1 MMFNYKAEY
10 LFYQSCSVT
19 LQIILSYDKL
29 INQPALLKM
38 AIWYITEIYILI
50 LQLSLVDLF
59 AFTRSQLITFLSPF
73 PIYQKKE
80 QRCVEF
86 RYFSLISFILSHSH
100 SRASKEFWFMLI
112 LETLQNLTFYNPLL
126 VLNFVFPP
134 RNFIY
139 GNISYIQ
146 RLQRF
151 AKFIHSKIKYIFKIF
166 SLKKNL

>member
-73 PIYQKKE
+73 PIYQKNE

-112 LETLQNLTFYNPLL
+112 L

-146 RLQRF
+146 RLQQF
-151 AKFIHSKIKYIFKIF
+151 AKFIHSKIKYILKIF

>member
-10 LFYQSCSVT
+10 LFYQSFSVT

-73 PIYQKKE
+73 PIYQKNE

-112 LETLQNLTFYNPLL
+112 L

-134 RNFIY
+134 RNFIS

-151 AKFIHSKIKYIFKIF
+151 AKFMHSKIKYIFKIF

>member
-10 LFYQSCSVT
+10 LFYQSFSVT

-59 AFTRSQLITFLSPF
+59 AFTRSQLIAFLSPF
-73 PIYQKKE
+73 PIYQKNE

-112 LETLQNLTFYNPLL
+112 L

-151 AKFIHSKIKYIFKIF
+151 AKFMHSKIKYIFKIF

>member
-112 LETLQNLTFYNPLL
+112 L

-151 AKFIHSKIKYIFKIF
+151 AKFIHSKIKYILKIF

>member
-19 LQIILSYDKL
+19 LQIILSYGKL

-73 PIYQKKE
+73 PIYQKNE

-112 LETLQNLTFYNPLL
+112 L

-151 AKFIHSKIKYIFKIF
+151 AKFIHSKIKYILKIF

>member
-10 LFYQSCSVT
+10 LFYQSFSVT

-73 PIYQKKE
+73 PIYQKNE

-112 LETLQNLTFYNPLL
+112 L

-151 AKFIHSKIKYIFKIF
+151 AKFIHSKIKYILKIF

>member
-73 PIYQKKE
+73 PIYQKNE

-112 LETLQNLTFYNPLL
+112 L

-151 AKFIHSKIKYIFKIF
+151 AKFIHSKIKYILKIF

>member
-73 PIYQKKE
+73 PIYQKNE
-80 QRCVEF
+80 QHCVEF

-112 LETLQNLTFYNPLL
+112 L

-151 AKFIHSKIKYIFKIF
+151 AKFIHSKIKYILKIF

>member
-73 PIYQKKE
+73 PIYQKNE

-86 RYFSLISFILSHSH
+86 RYFSLIAFILSHSH

-112 LETLQNLTFYNPLL
+112 L

-151 AKFIHSKIKYIFKIF
+151 AKFIHSKIKYILKIF

>member
-73 PIYQKKE
+73 PIYQKNE

-86 RYFSLISFILSHSH
+86 RYFSLISFLLSHSH

-112 LETLQNLTFYNPLL
+112 L

-151 AKFIHSKIKYIFKIF
+151 AKFIHSKIKYILKIF

>member
-73 PIYQKKE
+73 PIYQKNE

-112 LETLQNLTFYNPLL
+112 L

-134 RNFIY
+134 RNFIS

-151 AKFIHSKIKYIFKIF
+151 AKFIHSKIKYILKIF

>member
-73 PIYQKKE
+73 PIYQKNE

-112 LETLQNLTFYNPLL
+112 L

-151 AKFIHSKIKYIFKIF
+151 AEFIHSKIKYIFKIF

>member
-73 PIYQKKE
+73 PIYQKNE

-112 LETLQNLTFYNPLL
+112 L

-151 AKFIHSKIKYIFKIF
+151 AEFIHSKIKCIFKIF